1 MILSGL
7 ALEFLR
13 YETPENFDVS
23 EKPIKDETYT
33 RMETPKNNISAATED
48 CVVGFQSTAQE
59 KNFVPVTMA
68 LQDLHYFVLDP
79 HNPKESLELL
89 KKINGF
95 AVPRSITALMG
106 SSGAGK
112 TTLMDVIAGRKTGGK
127 ITGRILLNGYEANDL
142 AIRRSL
148 LRQDASISDD
158 KKYDSVNEYIELL
171 GLEDIADQIIRG
183 SSVEQ
188 MKCLTIGVELA
199 AQLSI
204 IFLDEPTSGL
214 DARSAKLIMDGV
226 RKVAD
231 SGRTIICTI
240 HQLSAETVFYGDLGR
255 DCCNLI
261 EYFDGITG
269 VSSLPLG
276 YNPATWMLECINAG
290 ALHNNLAKEGITTPS
305 SDLPEMIF
313 ADKRADNSATQM
325 KFVVTRFIQMYWRT
339 PSYNL
344 MRMILAVLL
353 ALVIGLV
360 FIDADYASYTGLNSG
375 VGVYYRERASQTYNA
390 LWYFVGSTVAEI
402 PYCFCSGLLF
412 TVVKPRQSSDY
423 FSIPSR

>member
-1 MILSGL
+1 MAAIYVVLMILSGL

-13 YETPENFDVS
+13 YEPPENFDVS

-48 CVVGFQSTAQE
+48 CVVDFQSTAQE

-89 KKINGF
+89 KNINGF
-95 AVPRSITALMG
+95 AVPGSITALMG
-106 SSGAGK
+106 SSGADK
-112 TTLMDVIAGRKTGGK
+112 TALMDVIAGRKTGGK
-127 ITGRILLNGYEANDL
+127 ITGIILLNGYEANDL
-142 AIRRSL
+142 SIRRCT
-148 LRQDASISDD
+148 A
-158 KKYDSVNEYIELL
+158 
-171 GLEDIADQIIRG
+171 
-183 SSVEQ
+183 
-188 MKCLTIGVELA
+188 TP
-199 AQLSI
+199 SI

-231 SGRTIICTI
+231 SGRTITCTI
-240 HQLSAETVFYGDLGR
+240 HQPSAEVFYLFDSLLLLKRGGETVFCGDLGR

-261 EYFDGITG
+261 EYFDGIPG

-276 YNPATWMLECINAG
+276 YNPATWMLECIGAGVNNAAG
-290 ALHNNLAKEGITTPS
+290 NQTDFVNYFNGSALN
-305 SDLPEMIF
+305 
-313 ADKRADNSATQM
+313 NSATQM

-344 MRMILAVLL
+344 TRMILVVLL

-375 VGVYYRERASQTYNA
+375 VGMVYMGGQKGWEGVHDHDAELTHDPRALDWTGTRHENQRKDMAKKRKAIT
-390 LWYFVGSTVAEI
+390 WYQVAVLHQV
-402 PYCFCSGLLF
+402 S
-412 TVVKPRQSSDY
+412 VVLIIQHVLEC
-423 FSIPSR
+423 